1 VLPGPSS
8 YYLGGPTFFAPRTVS
23 RSSVGTIRP
32 ITIGFRV
39 LLLATRKKTKK
50 DSLFCKT
57 GLGELPAACQQ
68 GSDASRKRQRVR
80 NARAS
85 IKSQVSI
92 PRFSGLSAE
101 ASRVTW
107 PASSLHPR
115 QRRSPCCGR
124 SRINSD
130 GRRMTRLG
138 HLWYPQTFS
147 SPTAASRTPWWSDDR
162 FEGCHAV
169 PKGLLLVRALLGS
182 KPVDFRRHDSPS
194 PKRKTPQNTVF
205 SMLFGLA
212 GLAPEIFSQG
222 NQLCL
227 DLPLHRVRSGI

>member
-1 VLPGPSS
+1 
-8 YYLGGPTFFAPRTVS
+8 
-23 RSSVGTIRP
+23 VGTIRP

-50 DSLFCKT
+50 DSLFCKA
-57 GLGELPAACQQ
+57 GLGEVPAAC
-68 GSDASRKRQRVR
+68 RQRCDALREPQRVQ

-85 IKSQVSI
+85 IKSQVSS
-92 PRFSGLSAE
+92 PRFSGLSCE
-101 ASRVTW
+101 ASRQLSRD
-107 PASSLHPR
+107 SSLHT
-115 QRRSPCCGR
+115 RRRRCPCCGR
-124 SRINSD
+124 GRITSD

-138 HLWYPQTFS
+138 HLWYLQASS

-162 FEGCHAV
+162 FEGCRAV
-169 PKGLLLVRALLGS
+169 PKGLFLVRALLGS
-182 KPVDFRRHDSPS
+182 KPVDFPRHDSPS
-194 PKRKTPQNTVF
+194 PRQKALEKTWF

-227 DLPLHRVRSGI
+227 DLPLHRVQSGI